1 MSINHFWMT
10 NRLSLFPESTRVRDD
25 SLFIAG
31 HSLASL
37 ADRYLTPLYVYDRAT
52 LNLAVAEYKS
62 ALRAYYPS
70 ESHITYAGKAFL
82 CKAIAA
88 WTQTHDLLVDCT
100 GEGEI
105 GIAVAGG
112 VPREKI
118 LVHGVN
124 KSLADLKSAFQNA
137 GTIVVDNLSEL
148 QKIQLLIT
156 NHQSPVSNL
165 WLRLLPGVAVS
176 THHSHTQ
183 TGQHDSKFGM
193 TREEI
198 LEATKFCKENKLPL
212 NGIHFHQ
219 GSNFRDP
226 EPLIPAI
233 DLALDI
239 AKEIGF
245 HGEWHFC
252 PGGGWG
258 VAYHED
264 ELPNPSIES
273 YVRGIAE
280 AVIEGCK
287 QRGLNLPV
295 LHLEPGRSLVAR
307 AGVAIYRVGAIKQ
320 RGDKTWILT
329 DGGMADNPRF
339 ALYGARYSCLPVEG
353 LERELSAKVSIAG
366 PYCESGDIVIENLPM
381 PELKEGEL
389 IAIPVAGAY
398 HLSMSS
404 NYNGARRPAALMVE
418 EGKIKVM
425 LMREIMEDLIRRDLE
440 MDRQI
445 IKTNELSIHEIP
457 TEDADWDEIAVF
469 ALTFDPM
476 LELGTTDIY
485 KNNFLKFEE
494 NSSLVELR
502 TTLFLLQRTANHV
515 GDIPQHIL
523 EKVTQLVT
531 FIRKKVNQRSP
542 N

>member
-1 MSINHFWMT
+1 MANINPFWTT
-10 NRLSLFPESTRVRDD
+10 NRLALFPESTRARND

-37 ADRYLTPLYVYDRAT
+37 ADGRLTPLYVYDRAT
-52 LNLAVAEYKS
+52 LDLAIAEYQS
-62 ALRAYYPS
+62 ALRAYYPG
-70 ESHITYAGKAFL
+70 ESQITYAGKAFL
-82 CKAIAA
+82 CKALAA
-88 WTQTHDLLVDCT
+88 WTQLHNLTVDCT

-105 GIAVAGG
+105 GIAMAGG

-124 KSLADLKSAFQNA
+124 KSLADLKSAFQNV

-148 QKIQLLIT
+148 KKIQLLIT
-156 NHQSPVSNL
+156 NLQSPVSSL
-165 WLRLLPGVAVS
+165 WLRLLPGVAVT

-198 LEATKFCKENKLPL
+198 LQAAQISKKANLQI

-245 HGEWHFC
+245 GGEWHFC

-264 ELPNPSIES
+264 ELPNPSIEI
-273 YVRGIAE
+273 YARGIAE
-280 AVIEGCK
+280 AVVEGC
-287 QRGLNLPV
+287 QSRGLDLPV

-339 ALYGARYSCLPVEG
+339 ALYGAKYSCLPVEG
-353 LERELSAKVSIAG
+353 LHREIGARVSIAG
-366 PYCESGDIVIENLPM
+366 PYCESGDVVIDDLPM

-389 IAIPVAGAY
+389 IAIPVSGAY

-404 NYNGARRPAALMVE
+404 NYNGARRPEVLMVE
-418 EGKIKVM
+418 EGKVDAM
-425 LMREIMEDLIRRDLE
+425 LRRETLDDLLRRD
-440 MDRQI
+440 
-445 IKTNELSIHEIP
+445 P
-457 TEDADWDEIAVF
+457 
-469 ALTFDPM
+469 
-476 LELGTTDIY
+476 
-485 KNNFLKFEE
+485 
-494 NSSLVELR
+494 
-502 TTLFLLQRTANHV
+502 
-515 GDIPQHIL
+515 
-523 EKVTQLVT
+523 
-531 FIRKKVNQRSP
+531 
-542 N
+542 